1 MDLSLFETKLIIK
14 ALMDLSNCLRE
25 HLDEQIEEVRSK
37 KYVEGEALADYDKQS
52 IVITKVNETILK
64 FALHTPASKEKDEIL
79 KIAAANISQAI
90 TTDSEAYEQF
100 IRSASQ
106 SHEWN

>member
-25 HLDEQIEEVRSK
+25 HLDEQIAEVRNK
-37 KYVEGEALADYDKQS
+37 KYVEASSSTDYEKQS

-64 FALHTPASKEKDEIL
+64 FALHTPSSKEKDEIL

-90 TTDSEAYEQF
+90 TTDSETYEQF
-100 IRSASQ
+100 TRSASQ